1 MSIKITNGNAAD
13 EVAPQFSAERM
24 VEVQRII
31 NQYPEGKH
39 KSALMRILHMAEED
53 FGGWLSVPTMNYV
66 AGILNI
72 QPIEV
77 YEVATFYT
85 MFNIEK
91 PGKVVLEVCR
101 TGPCMLVGSDNIID
115 HLKQKLG
122 VEVGGTSADGMF
134 TLKTLWLRTDVAVWK
149 TLPRTFDDRKSRRI
163 TGRIPERTF
172 NFIEQ
177 LGDGKKAI
185 IGTCKRSW
193 N

>member
-1 MSIKITNGNAAD
+1 MSIKITNENAAD
-13 EVAPQFSAERM
+13 EAAPQFSTERM
-24 VEVQRII
+24 VEVQRVI
-31 NQYPEGKH
+31 NEYPEGKH

-115 HLKQKLG
+115 HLKQQLG

-134 TLKTLWLRTDVAVWK
+134 TLKTAECLGACGYGPMLQCGKHYHEHLTTEKVDA
-149 TLPRTFDDRKSRRI
+149 LLDTFRKEHS
-163 TGRIPERTF
+163 TSS
-172 NFIEQ
+172 N
-177 LGDGKKAI
+177 
-185 IGTCKRSW
+185 